1 MFLERGCSVPA
12 ETAPLA
18 FEIARFLEMDRM
30 EDCSLPKNPP
40 PNVVAV
46 GPESDGQR
54 LDNFLLR
61 RLKPAPR
68 SLVYRLVRKGAV
80 RVNGRRARVDQRVQ
94 SGDQVRLP
102 VLTDAPK
109 AAEVVSGRAANGWAQ
124 RLEAAVIEE
133 DQDFLVL
140 DKPAGLAVHAG
151 SGLGY
156 GLIELLRQLRP
167 ETMLELG
174 HRLDRDTSGC
184 IVVAKSRRGLQALH
198 SALRAGQVQKRYLAL
213 LAGVLERPVEECN
226 LPIARAD
233 DGSERRRMR
242 AGLAETRSDGIQPD
256 GARSGGTRSDR
267 TRSGESRSDGSLS
280 ERKLQAARSRFEVLE
295 SWPGFTLAGVD
306 IGTGRTHQIRVHAR
320 ALGHPVVGDD
330 VYGDLEINRRVHKL
344 GLRRQ
349 FLHAQSLRF
358 PDWNGEMRVYNTD
371 LSADL
376 VDFLKTIRN

>member
-1 MFLERGCSVPA
+1 
-12 ETAPLA
+12 
-18 FEIARFLEMDRM
+18 MDRM
-30 EDCSLPKNPP
+30 EDRSLLKNSP

-109 AAEVVSGRAANGWAQ
+109 AAEVVSGRAASGWAQ

-242 AGLAETRSDGIQPD
+242 AGLAETRSDGIQP
-256 GARSGGTRSDR
+256 GG
-267 TRSGESRSDGSLS
+267 
-280 ERKLQAARSRFEVLE
+280 KPQAARSRFEVLE

-306 IGTGRTHQIRVHAR
+306 IGTGRTHQIRVHAQ

>member
-1 MFLERGCSVPA
+1 MEERSPQNMA
-12 ETAPLA
+12 
-18 FEIARFLEMDRM
+18 
-30 EDCSLPKNPP
+30 S
-40 PNVVAV
+40 PNIVAV

-102 VLTDAPK
+102 VLTDPPR
-109 AAEVVSGRAANGWAQ
+109 AAEAISGPVAKGWAQ
-124 RLEAAVIEE
+124 RLEAAVIDE
-133 DQDFLVL
+133 DEDFLVL

-156 GLIELLRQLRP
+156 GLIELLRQQRP
-167 ETMLELG
+167 DAMLELG

-198 SALRAGQVQKRYLAL
+198 SALRAGQVQKRYVAL
-213 LAGVLERPVEECN
+213 LAGVLERPVQECN

-242 AGLAETRSDGIQPD
+242 AGPA
-256 GARSGGTRSDR
+256 GTRPD
-267 TRSGESRSDGSLS
+267 TLLS
-280 ERKLQAARSRFEVLE
+280 EGKPQAARSRFEVLE
-295 SWPGFTLAGVD
+295 SWPGFSLVGVD
-306 IGTGRTHQIRVHAR
+306 IGTGRTHQIRVHAQ
-320 ALGHPVVGDD
+320 ALGCPVVGDD
-330 VYGDLEINRRVHKL
+330 VYGVTEVNRRVRKL

-376 VDFLKTIRN
+376 VDFLKRIRN